1 MKKKKNS
8 LTMEDYIDR
17 VLKDLRE
24 AVCRDGYNL
33 TRDDHDAI
41 LVKVQDLREFIE
53 GRYEQHGIVSR

>member
-1 MKKKKNS
+1 
-8 LTMEDYIDR
+8 MEDYIDR